1 MELSALPGRAKG
13 KKGRSLKKVDPGGV
27 GEGSCQSAER
37 RRLRERVSAGAG
49 EALALKGELRE
60 DFTDGC
66 GDSVVTKLPPPS
78 RPRAPVTHMRGPRP
92 LGLLPPRGQQA
103 AGRGG

>member
-1 MELSALPGRAKG
+1 MKG
-13 KKGRSLKKVDPGGV
+13 AVS
-27 GEGSCQSAER
+27 QSAKR
-37 RRLRERVSAGAG
+37 QKLREEVSAGAG
-49 EALALKGELRE
+49 VALARKGGLRE

-78 RPRAPVTHMRGPRP
+78 RPRAPITHMRSPRP